1 MFRLM
6 FHLLLL
12 ISTLTPRAF
21 AQIKPVDFVLPDG
34 FVAEQVYE
42 VPNSKQGSW
51 ICLTTDDRGR
61 LITSDQKGSLYRLT
75 VPESSNGS
83 SAKNAVSM
91 VEKIDLDIGMA
102 MGLLYFGDSLYVMV
116 NGASASGP
124 GLYRVRDTD
133 QDDKFDSV
141 ELLRGI
147 EPPGNPGAG
156 HGNHAIVPS
165 PDGQSLY
172 IVCGNMAGKP
182 VDGFDSSR
190 VPMHWDEDQL
200 LPRLADSGGHASNT
214 MAPGGWIAKTDL
226 DGKHWELVCIGF
238 RNIYDAAF
246 NRDGDLFTYD
256 ADMEF
261 DLGTPWYRP
270 TRVCQVVSG
279 GEFGWRN
286 GSGKWP
292 DYYPDSLPAAIDIG
306 LGSPTG
312 ITFGYETNFPE
323 PYRESLFLCDWSYGR
338 IYTTDLKRSG
348 ASYEGKNQLFA
359 SFAPLPVVD
368 LVVHPRDHS
377 LYLVTGGRGVQ
388 SHIYRIRYQGNEA
401 LDSISSSMPSRKGY
415 ADILRDETDDLHA
428 VRRSME
434 EFHVPSD
441 RSAIERIWP
450 NLSHDDRFIRYA
462 ARIALEHQPVEHWQ
476 TRLAV
481 EKDASTIISASIA
494 LSRCADQ
501 VSPQLLDKL
510 LELPNQNLTPER
522 RVDLLRALGLVFL
535 RHGRPTDLV
544 ATQLSESLR
553 PRYPSK
559 HAAERREQSRML
571 AYLGDVESIEPMLKE
586 LETLEAPDDQMH
598 LALVLRNF
606 KDGWTNDQR
615 RRYFEWFRRADDF
628 IGGRKGGDFARQIRK
643 DAEATLDNEV
653 KEQLQDLLDS
663 AGNRTNEEL
672 LTDTRPVVKK
682 WTLEDLIPEGE
693 LTWSKIHAMETDAER
708 GKQMFSVAMCNRC
721 HQVRGQGGRVGPNLS
736 GATRRFSPR
745 DLLEAILDPSK
756 TIPHEFQGVKILTE
770 DGKVVVGQV
779 VNYGGGGMSVRTDPM
794 VPWRLTKIDSNT
806 VERITPST
814 TSLMPAGLLDTLH
827 KEEIFDLLQ
836 WMAEQ

>member
-21 AQIKPVDFVLPDG
+21 AQIKPVEFVLPDG

-348 ASYEGKNQLFA
+348 ASYEGKN
-359 SFAPLPVVD
+359 
-368 LVVHPRDHS
+368 
-377 LYLVTGGRGVQ
+377 
-388 SHIYRIRYQGNEA
+388 
-401 LDSISSSMPSRKGY
+401 
-415 ADILRDETDDLHA
+415 
-428 VRRSME
+428 
-434 EFHVPSD
+434 
-441 RSAIERIWP
+441 
-450 NLSHDDRFIRYA
+450 
-462 ARIALEHQPVEHWQ
+462 
-476 TRLAV
+476 
-481 EKDASTIISASIA
+481 
-494 LSRCADQ
+494 
-501 VSPQLLDKL
+501 
-510 LELPNQNLTPER
+510 
-522 RVDLLRALGLVFL
+522 
-535 RHGRPTDLV
+535 
-544 ATQLSESLR
+544 
-553 PRYPSK
+553 
-559 HAAERREQSRML
+559 
-571 AYLGDVESIEPMLKE
+571 
-586 LETLEAPDDQMH
+586 
-598 LALVLRNF
+598 
-606 KDGWTNDQR
+606 
-615 RRYFEWFRRADDF
+615 
-628 IGGRKGGDFARQIRK
+628 
-643 DAEATLDNEV
+643 
-653 KEQLQDLLDS
+653 
-663 AGNRTNEEL
+663 
-672 LTDTRPVVKK
+672 
-682 WTLEDLIPEGE
+682 
-693 LTWSKIHAMETDAER
+693 
-708 GKQMFSVAMCNRC
+708 
-721 HQVRGQGGRVGPNLS
+721 
-736 GATRRFSPR
+736 
-745 DLLEAILDPSK
+745 
-756 TIPHEFQGVKILTE
+756 
-770 DGKVVVGQV
+770 
-779 VNYGGGGMSVRTDPM
+779 
-794 VPWRLTKIDSNT
+794 
-806 VERITPST
+806 
-814 TSLMPAGLLDTLH
+814 
-827 KEEIFDLLQ
+827 
-836 WMAEQ
+836 